1 MARAFSHTDSSSQAE
16 VASNAALNAAVSPGA
31 ILTQPTDARAA
42 STPLANYFD
51 NEDLEF
57 NRVVMIARTG
67 ALLVVACQFLYLGW
81 DVSVCGLHSVRLM
94 LCHGCNILVGCVAL
108 ALTLSNRPWLAI
120 HWRTLVFLIC
130 TVEIAGMA
138 RISIITGESESVFVA
153 GMLFI
158 VASGSTLPWEPKWQA
173 AFSLASLA
181 AIALSLPYTRDGV
194 GGFQWVEVFC
204 AIVFAQVTNL
214 TLAGY
219 REASLGRLLG
229 LRATEERLR
238 AEIIHRQYTAD
249 MLAESEAMLRTIFD
263 ATVDLITIVR
273 FSDAELIDVN
283 AAIEHYGFTR
293 AMVLG
298 TTTFGLDLLPDPE
311 RRAEFLVQ
319 LNRDGIV
326 RNLQFDLAHPHNGT
340 LVSILMSSAIAQI
353 NGEKCVVSIVRDISQ
368 LKAYERELI
377 AAREA
382 ALAASQAKSE
392 FLSDMS
398 HEIRTPMNAILGMAE
413 LLSETPLDDQQRNYL
428 AVMQANGD
436 SLIAL
441 INDILDLSK
450 VESGRLNLEQASF
463 NLETVADAIGATL
476 GVSAHAKGLELVVR
490 LESKVPRHLVG
501 DPLRLKQVLINL
513 VGNAIKF
520 TEHGEVVVRIDRE
533 PGADEPG
540 RLRFAVADT
549 GIGIAPDKI
558 ANLFS
563 SFTQVDSSIAR
574 RFGGSGLGLS
584 IVRRLVELMDG
595 RTWIESRLGAGSTFF
610 FTANFGVDAVAA
622 LALEISGPT
631 SVATLAQLAG
641 LRALVVDDNRVN
653 RMVVREIIAA
663 KGIDVAEADSG
674 VQALGELES
683 ARRAGLPFDLMILDC
698 RMPVM
703 DGFEVIQHVRQGA
716 DHDDTV
722 VLMLTSDDLKIQIPR
737 VRELG
742 LDAYIVKPVRRVE
755 LLTAITSAL
764 AARNRPTPSPEAN
777 HKTAPPEPGRRTA
790 LVEPDRVNSAD
801 SAANARD
808 RPSLSIIAN
817 PSGSAP
823 GTVTPVGGSRR
834 LLLVDDSADNRLLIR
849 SYLRRASYLIDE
861 ATDGDA
867 AFQKATGDHYD
878 LILMDLQM
886 PLVDGLQ
893 ATRMIR
899 EWELA
904 NDVPRT
910 PIIVL
915 TASALEEDV
924 MRALA
929 AGADAHVSKPITR
942 AMLMEAT
949 RRFMPAPE
957 QSAPLCCE
965 PTTATD

>member
-1 MARAFSHTDSSSQAE
+1 MARAISQTDSSSQAKIGPK
-16 VASNAALNAAVSPGA
+16 ATSNAS
-31 ILTQPTDARAA
+31 A
-42 STPLANYFD
+42 STGSIAAKSVDDDASALPPANYFD
-51 NEDLEF
+51 DEDLEF

-67 ALLVVACQFLYLGW
+67 ALLVVASQFLYFGW
-81 DVSVCGLHSVRLM
+81 DASVCGLHSARLM
-94 LCHGCNILVGCVAL
+94 LCHGSNIVVGCVAL
-108 ALTLSNRPWLAI
+108 ALTFSNRPWLAL
-120 HWRTLVFLIC
+120 HWRTLAFWIC
-130 TVEIAGMA
+130 TAEIAGMA
-138 RISIITGESESVFVA
+138 QISVITGESESLFVA

-173 AFSLASLA
+173 AFNLVPLA
-181 AIALSLPYTRDGV
+181 ALALSLPYTRDGV
-194 GGFQWVEVFC
+194 GGFQWVEIIC

-219 REASLGRLLG
+219 REASSGRLLG

-238 AEIIHRQYTAD
+238 AEIVHRQHTAE

-263 ATVDLITIVR
+263 ATVDLVTIVR

-311 RRAEFLVQ
+311 RRAEFLLQ

-326 RNLQFDLAHPHNGT
+326 RNLQFDLAHPNNGT
-340 LVSILMSSAIAQI
+340 LISILMSSAIAQI

-368 LKAYERELI
+368 LKAFERELI
-377 AAREA
+377 AARET

-450 VESGRLNLEQASF
+450 VESGRLSLEQAPF
-463 NLETVADAIGATL
+463 DLEAVADAIGATL
-476 GVSAHAKGLELVVR
+476 GVSAHAKGLELVMHI
-490 LESKVPRHLVG
+490 ESDVPRHLVG

-513 VGNAIKF
+513 IGNAIKF
-520 TEHGEVVVRIDRE
+520 TAHGEVVVHIDRE
-533 PGADEPG
+533 PGADQPG
-540 RLRFAVADT
+540 RLRVAVADT
-549 GIGIAPDKI
+549 GIGIAADKI

-584 IVRRLVELMDG
+584 IVHRLVELMDG

-610 FTANFGVDAVAA
+610 FTANFTLDAGAA
-622 LALEISGPT
+622 LAPEISGPT

-674 VQALGELES
+674 MQALGELES

-703 DGFEVIQHVRQGA
+703 DGFEVVQHVRHGA

-737 VRELG
+737 ARELG

-755 LLTAITSAL
+755 LLAAITSAL
-764 AARNRPTPSPEAN
+764 AARDRPTTPSARNPFHDTNASTNALDHVPPGATTSPFAQPDRIHSGDASAN
-777 HKTAPPEPGRRTA
+777 TLDDESPDAIASASADRNRVNPAVSPAKMRDDTVRDTLATA
-790 LVEPDRVNSAD
+790 LGEGNRTITSAGPDRTHSADAPANAPDYAPSTQPDRVKFAD
-801 SAANARD
+801 AAANVRD
-808 RPSLSIIAN
+808 DLSPGTIAN
-817 PSGSAP
+817 PKVTTP
-823 GTVTPVGGSRR
+823 GTVAPIEERR
-834 LLLVDDSADNRLLIR
+834 R
-849 SYLRRASYLIDE
+849 SGP
-861 ATDGDA
+861 GDYCWWTTRTII
-867 AFQKATGDHYD
+867 AF
-878 LILMDLQM
+878 
-886 PLVDGLQ
+886 
-893 ATRMIR
+893 
-899 EWELA
+899 
-904 NDVPRT
+904 
-910 PIIVL
+910 
-915 TASALEEDV
+915 
-924 MRALA
+924 
-929 AGADAHVSKPITR
+929 
-942 AMLMEAT
+942 
-949 RRFMPAPE
+949 
-957 QSAPLCCE
+957 
-965 PTTATD
+965 

>member
-1 MARAFSHTDSSSQAE
+1 MAQAISHTDTASQAK
-16 VASNAALNAAVSPGA
+16 VAAQAASSAAVSIGTVLA
-31 ILTQPTDARAA
+31 QAADARTT
-42 STPLANYFD
+42 SMPRPNYFAD
-51 NEDLEF
+51 EDLEF

-67 ALLVVACQFLYLGW
+67 ALLVVASQFLYLGW
-81 DVSVCGLHSVRLM
+81 DASVCGLHSVRLM
-94 LCHGCNILVGCVAL
+94 LCHGSNILVGCIAL
-108 ALTLSNRPWLAI
+108 GLTLSNRPWLAI
-120 HWRTLVFLIC
+120 HWRTLAFWIC
-130 TVEIAGMA
+130 TAEIAGMA
-138 RISIITGESESVFVA
+138 QISVITGESESLFVA

-173 AFSLASLA
+173 AFNLVPLA
-181 AIALSLPYTRDGV
+181 ALALSLPYTRDGV
-194 GGFQWVEVFC
+194 GGFQWVEIFC
-204 AIVFAQVTNL
+204 AVVYAQVTNL

-238 AEIIHRQYTAD
+238 AEIVNRQHTAD

-298 TTTFGLDLLPDPE
+298 TTTFGLDLLPDPD
-311 RRAEFLVQ
+311 RRAEFLVR

-326 RNLQFDLAHPHNGT
+326 RNLQFNLAHPHSG
-340 LVSILMSSAIAQI
+340 VPISILMSSAVAQI
-353 NGEKCVVSIVRDISQ
+353 NGEKCVVSVVRDISQ
-368 LKAYERELI
+368 LKANERELI

-413 LLSETPLDDQQRNYL
+413 LLSETPLDAQQRNYL

-450 VESGRLNLEQASF
+450 VESGRLSLEQAPF
-463 NLETVADAIGATL
+463 DLEAVADTVGATL
-476 GVSAHAKGLELVVR
+476 GVGAHAKGLELV
-490 LESKVPRHLVG
+490 LHIESEVPRHLIG

-520 TEHGEVVVRIDRE
+520 TERGEVVVRIDRE

-610 FTANFGVDAVAA
+610 FTANFGIGGSAPPAPD
-622 LALEISGPT
+622 ISTTASP
-631 SVATLAQLAG
+631 AKLAQLAG

-674 VQALGELES
+674 AQALGELES

-703 DGFEVIQHVRQGA
+703 DGFEVVQHVRHGA

-755 LLTAITSAL
+755 LLAAITTAL
-764 AARNRPTPSPEAN
+764 AGRNRSTPSSERSLKAVSAEPDRIYSADSPADARDDLSPAAIASPKVTAPETVTPMEGTARNRSP
-777 HKTAPPEPGRRTA
+777 
-790 LVEPDRVNSAD
+790 
-801 SAANARD
+801 
-808 RPSLSIIAN
+808 
-817 PSGSAP
+817 
-823 GTVTPVGGSRR
+823 R
-834 LLLVDDSADNRLLIR
+834 LLLVDDSDDNRLLIR

-867 AFQKATGDHYD
+867 AFQKATGDRYD

-904 NDVPRT
+904 NDLPRT

-957 QSAPLCCE
+957 ESAPLCRE